1 MLEGSLIAA
10 AAGLLVLAVLSFRST
25 RLLEQLK
32 NVLPDKGLVDRL
44 VETQDALTQSIEAQ
58 RRAVL
63 ELPRN
68 VAGTVAAEVKPLS
81 ESLVRSHDHFSRAVL
96 TLDQDGS
103 LGEWVGG
110 IREAVEPLQAVSTAI
125 ERHYDTA
132 GQVLRTTSGLVE
144 QWASQREAVVHAFQR
159 FAETVERS
167 AAAET
172 THLRDVEHR
181 VMNRLEEVAETNAAV
196 AHSLSELQTASR
208 NTLETQAGLARSVEA
223 TVQRTSELIDLGK
236 QTQTQ
241 HHELIRS
248 PQGAQNDLARWQK
261 DADQGLKRLHE
272 SVGQIA
278 EATAQSLGQ
287 TRQELQRS
295 ISALQALLKEFH
307 QTHGQALAQ
316 LQARQEAAAQRE
328 QEVANQQK
336 GLIADV
342 RGMLEGLPARRFQ
355 LTSMALLGAQVVLTA
370 ILLAGFLLR

>member
-1 MLEGSLIAA
+1 MLEGALIATV
-10 AAGLLVLAVLSFRST
+10 AGVLVLAVLSFRSS
-25 RLLEQLK
+25 RLLEQLRGT
-32 NVLPDKGLVDRL
+32 LPDKGLVDRL
-44 VETQDALTQSIEAQ
+44 VETQGALTQSIEAQ
-58 RRAVL
+58 RRAVQ

-68 VAGTVAAEVKPLS
+68 VAGTVAAEIKPLS
-81 ESLVRSHDHFSRAVL
+81 ESLERSHDHFSRAVL
-96 TLDQDGS
+96 TLDADGS

-132 GQVLRTTSGLVE
+132 GQVLRTTCGLVE
-144 QWASQREAVVHAFQR
+144 QWAGQREAVVHAFQR

-172 THLRDVEHR
+172 THLRDIEHR

-248 PQGAQNDLARWQK
+248 QQAVQKDLGRWQQE
-261 DADQGLKRLHE
+261 ADQGLKKLHE

-278 EATAQSLGQ
+278 EATSQSLGQ
-287 TRQELQRS
+287 TRQELARS
-295 ISALQALLKEFH
+295 ISALQGLLQQFH
-307 QTHGQALAQ
+307 QSHGQALAQ
-316 LQARQEAAAQRE
+316 LQARQEAAARRE
-328 QEVANQQK
+328 EEIARKQE
-336 GLIADV
+336 GLIAEV
-342 RGMLEGLPARRFQ
+342 RKVLEGLPARRFQ
-355 LTSMALLGAQVVLTA
+355 LVSMALLGAQVALTA
-370 ILLAGFLLR
+370 ALLVVLSR

>member
-1 MLEGSLIAA
+1 MLEGALIAT
-10 AAGLLVLAVLSFRST
+10 AAGVVVLAVLSFRSS
-25 RLLEQLK
+25 RLLEQLRGI
-32 NVLPDKGLVDRL
+32 LPDKGLVDRL
-44 VETQDALTQSIEAQ
+44 VETQGALTQSIEAQ
-58 RRAVL
+58 RKAVQ
-63 ELPRN
+63 ELPRT

-81 ESLVRSHDHFSRAVL
+81 ESLARSHDHFSRAVL

-172 THLRDVEHR
+172 THLRDIEHR
-181 VMNRLEEVAETNAAV
+181 IMNRLEEVAETNAAV

-248 PQGAQNDLARWQK
+248 QQAAQKELGRWQK
-261 DADQGLKRLHE
+261 DADQGLKKLHE

-278 EATAQSLGQ
+278 EATSQSLGQ
-287 TRQELQRS
+287 TRQELSRS
-295 ISALQALLKEFH
+295 ISALQALLQEFH
-307 QTHGQALAQ
+307 QSHGKALAQ
-316 LQARQEAAAQRE
+316 LQARQEAAARRE
-328 QEVANQQK
+328 EEIAQKQE

-342 RGMLEGLPARRFQ
+342 RRMLEGLPVRRFQ
-355 LTSMALLGAQVVLTA
+355 LVSMALLGAQVVLTA
-370 ILLAGFLLR
+370 VLLVVLSR